1 MNTNKQPSK
10 SAKSLPAFCSMR
22 EYITPIGAVAVVC
35 ESGVITNL
43 YLPGQKIKTNA
54 EKGTKNEQKSKDNI
68 TADDTQNAA
77 ALTAAGEWLNAY
89 FDGKKP
95 SVHSLPLDPEGT
107 DFMLSVLRL
116 LLEIPYGEVVTY
128 GELASEIASM
138 RGIPQMSAQA
148 IGGAVGRNPIP
159 IIIPCH
165 RVVGA
170 RGKIGGYSGGVDI
183 KTKLL
188 THEGV
193 DIRQFRI

>member
-1 MNTNKQPSK
+1 MRISKQRSK
-10 SAKSLPAFCSMR
+10 NLKSLPFGVSMR
-22 EYITPIGAVAVVC
+22 KYITPIGTATVVC
-35 ESGVITNL
+35 SSGVITKL
-43 YLPGQKIKTNA
+43 YLPGHEIKTNFETVAEKAQKIKTNI
-54 EKGTKNEQKSKDNI
+54 EMDDKQNI
-68 TADDTQNAA
+68 E
-77 ALTAAGEWLNAY
+77 ALTAVGKWLNDY

-95 SVHSLPLDPEGT
+95 SVRSLPISLTGSV
-107 DFMLSVLRL
+107 FMISVLRL

-128 GELASEIASM
+128 GELALQIASL

-148 IGGAVGRNPIP
+148 VGGAVARNPIP

-170 RGKIGGYSGGVDI
+170 RGKLVGYSGGLDI

-193 DIRQFRI
+193 DIRQFHI